1 MVLSFILKKYRVKA
15 SGVTLSKAPLQ
26 ALLVLSKIP
35 RPTLQILEKTAWRL
49 AVLQNTP
56 SDKTWGLYTW

>member
-1 MVLSFILKKYRVKA
+1 MSFILKKYRVKA
-15 SGVTLSKAPLQ
+15 SGVTLSKASLQ

-49 AVLQNTP
+49 AVPGTP
-56 SDKTWGLYTW
+56 VLGS